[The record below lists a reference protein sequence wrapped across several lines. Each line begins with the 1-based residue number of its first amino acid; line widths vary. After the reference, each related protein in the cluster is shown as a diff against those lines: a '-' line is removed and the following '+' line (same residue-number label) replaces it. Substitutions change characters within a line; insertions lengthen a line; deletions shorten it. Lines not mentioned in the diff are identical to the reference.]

1 MFDNVL
7 IGIDGEQ
14 GGRDAIALARLLAT
28 PRATLALAHVTD
40 AWHGA
45 LRSVVPGRTAQDQR
59 AAGQLLER
67 ERSAAGVD
75 AQLLV
80 TSSTS
85 PARGLHELAEERVAD
100 LLVLGSCRRGAL
112 GRATLGNDTRAGL
125 DAAPCAVAVA
135 PHGYAAVAQ
144 PFMRIGVG
152 YDGSPESDS
161 ALAAARSLARRSGAA
176 IRALH
181 VVGAPNHMYTGNAPP
196 AGEGVEV
203 LVRAAQADM
212 RALTGVHG
220 EAVYGIP
227 NEDLASFSR
236 AVDLLV
242 IGSRSYGPA
251 RFLIGG
257 RTTVHLLAH
266 SRAPVLVL
274 PRRAPAT
281 VETEPV
287 SSGLAAV

>member
-14 GGRDAIALARLLAT
+14 GGRDAIALARLLTA

-45 LRSVVPGRTAQDQR
+45 LHSVVPGRTAQDQGVAER
-59 AAGQLLER
+59 LLER
-67 ERSAAGVD
+67 ERSAAGLD
-75 AQLLV
+75 AQLV
-80 TSSTS
+80 VASSTS
-85 PARGLHELAEERVAD
+85 PARGLHELAEERGAG
-100 LLVLGSCRRGAL
+100 LLVLGSCRRGVL

-135 PHGYAAVAQ
+135 PHGYAAVAH
-144 PFMRIGVG
+144 PFTRVGVG
-152 YDGSPESDS
+152 YDGSPESES
-161 ALAAARSLARRSGAA
+161 ALAAGRSLARRSGAA

-181 VVGAPNHMYTGNAPP
+181 VVSAPNHMYTGNLPP
-196 AGEGVEV
+196 AGEGVDA
-203 LVRAAQADM
+203 LVRSAQADM
-212 RALTGVHG
+212 RALTGVQA
-220 EAVYGIP
+220 EAIYGIP
-227 NEDLASFSR
+227 NEDLTSFSR

-266 SRAPVLVL
+266 SRAPLLVL
-274 PRRAPAT
+274 PRRAAAA
-281 VETEPV
+281 VDRGAAA
-287 SSGLAAV
+287 SGLAAV